1 VIRGDIITLRCRFRD
16 AVSISSPLITGLQR
30 TYLRREE
37 RERLA
42 RLLVVVVAVGRRIP
56 NRCPTPPLFSESI
69 KIRGVTWPALW
80 KARKL
85 ELVSH

>member
-1 VIRGDIITLRCRFRD
+1 VIRDDIVTLRCRFRD
-16 AVSISSPLITGLQR
+16 VVSISSPLITGLQR

-42 RLLVVVVAVGRRIP
+42 RLLVVAGGRRIR
-56 NRCPTPPLFSESI
+56 NRCPAPPLFSESI